1 MQHLAVIMDGNGR
14 WAQKRHLPRLMGH
27 RAGADALDR
36 TMHWCKEAGIKYLT
50 VYAFSTENWK
60 RSEDEVSGLMKLLS
74 HFIKSKERE
83 LVENGVAFRVIGRRT
98 DLSEKLQKEIAALEE
113 KTKGGDFTLV
123 VALSYGGRDEIV
135 RAALEFAEKCRL
147 GSNRVGL
154 GSNRV
159 EIGSNRVGLGL
170 DRVELGSDAK
180 RPYLTLGDANEY
192 AANESSLKPDKPM
205 EEIFASCLDTAGIPD
220 PDLIIRTSGELRLS
234 NFLLW
239 QAAYAEFYFSD
250 VLWPDFDKAEFDK
263 ALASFSKRER
273 RMGGR

>member
-74 HFIKSKERE
+74 HFIKSKEKE

-135 RAALEFAEKCRL
+135 RAAERLFEKWRRGIL
-147 GSNRVGL
+147 PRREDQSQTRQ
-154 GSNRV
+154 
-159 EIGSNRVGLGL
+159 
-170 DRVELGSDAK
+170 DAASPNDQAQT
-180 RPYLTLGDANEY
+180 RQDAASPVDEQ
-192 AANESSLKPDKPM
+192 AFS
-205 EEIFASCLDTAGIPD
+205 SCLDTAGIPD

>member
-74 HFIKSKERE
+74 HFIKSKEKE

-98 DLSEKLQKEIAALEE
+98 DLSKKLQKEIAALEE

-147 GSNRVGL
+147 GSNRV
-154 GSNRV
+154 

-170 DRVELGSDAK
+170 DRVGLWSDRVEIGSDAK